1 MDMNELLRAI
11 TTGIA
16 AFVATN
22 IDDIFILTLLFTQV
36 NAIFRR
42 RHIVVG
48 QYLGFSLLL
57 LASLPGFFGNIII
70 PSTWMR
76 LLGLVPI
83 AIGLGLLLKQE
94 ADQDN
99 SDNINS
105 ENQYYQ
111 TSFLS
116 DWLSPQTYGVAAVTV
131 ANGSDNIGV
140 YVPLFANTGLQ
151 SLPIIL
157 GVFLS
162 LVGVWCYLAF
172 ALTNLPSLSSIIASY
187 GQMFVPCVL
196 IGLGVFIVKES
207 LLLTVIALGVS
218 YLWLI
223 TFGKKTSEISELE
236 TD

>member
-1 MDMNELLRAI
+1 MTINELLRAI
-11 TTGIA
+11 TTGMA
-16 AFVATN
+16 AFIATN

-70 PSTWMR
+70 PNAWIR
-76 LLGLVPI
+76 LLGVVPI
-83 AIGLGLLLKQE
+83 AIGLGFLLKQE
-94 ADQDN
+94 TDEDN
-99 SDNINS
+99 SSNINAAS
-105 ENQYYQ
+105 KHYQ
-111 TSFLS
+111 ASFLS
-116 DWLSPQTYGVAAVTV
+116 RWLSPQTCGVAAVTV

-140 YVPLFANTGLQ
+140 YVPLFANTGSE

-157 GVFLS
+157 GVFLA

-172 ALTNLPSLSSIIASY
+172 ALTNLPSFSSIIASY
-187 GQMFVPCVL
+187 GQTFVPCVL

-207 LLLTVIALGVS
+207 LVLTVVALGVS

-223 TFGKKTSEISELE
+223 TFAKKSPAISQVE